1 MAMPVKA
8 SQATTDWRAMNPGYV
23 AEPPRD
29 SKDGRIV
36 HIDGGRYADA
46 CREIEAFRAAG
57 GTKEGTKK

>member
-1 MAMPVKA
+1 MSRP
-8 SQATTDWRAMNPGYV
+8 SRNPATVTDWRDTNPGYV